1 MPKKLLNHFP
11 KDYEPST
18 SQVDIIKKVDSA
30 FSQNNKF
37 CIVSAPTGT
46 GKSFLAM
53 TLANASNPPSSEFT
67 NLIKS
72 YDAYKQDFS
81 GNYTNQIECEEEFPF
96 GAFTLTITKSLQDQY
111 KDLFDEISTLKG
123 KSNYMCEVDQVSTV
137 DAAPCLI
144 APKIKESCWECNK
157 CSYYNDRNETLLS
170 KHGVLNYK
178 MFLHLPRHLK
188 RKNYI
193 ICDEASEL
201 ENEMVKMFSINLD
214 IAKLQKLG
222 IKVPKIISS
231 ESKVVREWLDNLS
244 LLLSDY
250 IESLMKKH
258 AVNTNLVMG
267 EKNKISLLRNLYW
280 QINQCLSEW
289 QTCDWVI
296 DFPQKDILTVTPLKV
311 NTLTKHI
318 FDYADQV
325 VLMSATII
333 DHKKFAESLGI
344 SKYEYIET
352 NSNFD
357 PKQSPVYLSNS
368 QGLNHSNKAQL
379 LPIIANQI
387 KELCKLFSDKK
398 GIIHTH
404 SSDITSILQKYLKEK
419 RYLFRDELSNNEE
432 ILNKHMNSKEPTVLV
447 SPSLTHGID
456 LKDDL
461 ARFCIIVKLPYLPLG
476 DKRIKKMF
484 DIDKEWYE
492 NQMLNTLVQMCGRAT
507 RSKNDYSNTYI
518 LDGNGIRVLPKV
530 KNKLPDHFFSRIH

>member
-1 MPKKLLNHFP
+1 MINKLLKHFP

-18 SQVDIIKKVDSA
+18 GQVDIIKRVDHA
-30 FSQNNKF
+30 FTHNNKF

-53 TLANASNPPSSEFT
+53 TLANASNPPSQNFI

-72 YDAYKQDFS
+72 YDAYKQDFT

-96 GAFTLTITKSLQDQY
+96 GAMTLTITKSLQDQY
-111 KDLFDEISTLKG
+111 KELFNEVAVLKG
-123 KSNYMCEVDQVSTV
+123 KNNYMCEVDLISTV
-137 DAAPCLI
+137 ESAPCMI
-144 APKIKESCWECNK
+144 APKIKESCWSCDK
-157 CSYYNDRNETLLS
+157 CTYYNDRNSTLLS
-170 KHGVLNYK
+170 KHSVLNYK

-201 ENEMVKMFSINLD
+201 ENEMVKMFSLNLD
-214 IAKLQKLG
+214 ISKLQKLG
-222 IKVPKIISS
+222 IKIPKINKP
-231 ESKVVREWLDNLS
+231 ENKVVKEWLGTLS
-244 LLLSDY
+244 LVLSNF
-250 IESLMKKH
+250 IESLVKEH
-258 AVNTNLVMG
+258 SVNSNLVIG
-267 EKNKISLLRNLYW
+267 VKAKISILRNIYW
-280 QINQCLSEW
+280 QINQCLTEW
-289 QTCDWVI
+289 QTCEWVI
-296 DFPQKDILTVTPLKV
+296 DFPQNDVLTITPLKV
-311 NTLTKHI
+311 STLTKHI

-344 SKYEYIET
+344 EKYEYIET
-352 NSNFD
+352 SSNFD
-357 PKQSPVYLSNS
+357 PKQSPVYLSNQ
-368 QGLNHSNKAQL
+368 QGLNHANKAQL
-379 LPIIANQI
+379 LPQMATQI

-404 SSDITSILQKYLKEK
+404 SSDITSILQKYLKDN
-419 RYLFRDELSNNEE
+419 RFLFRNELANNED
-432 ILNKHMNSKEPTVLV
+432 ILNKHMSSKDPTVLV

-507 RSKNDYSNTYI
+507 RSKNDYSTTYI
-518 LDGNGIRVLPKV
+518 LDGNGIRVLPRV
-530 KNKLPDHFFSRIH
+530 KGKLPDHFFSRIH